1 MNRGACVPS
10 CASEGGSQIMAK
22 RLYSLMLND
31 EVVQAADAE
40 AHRLAT
46 NRSALIDSVLADYF
60 GIATAQK
67 RMTDIFEEMDAL
79 LASSRELIPFF
90 TPHSG
95 SFYMKSALS
104 YKYRPTLKYE
114 LVLDQTPAQKLGDL
128 SVNFRTQ
135 SASLVEEL
143 EQFFK
148 LWAQTEQQLLP
159 KEQRNQI
166 EYSLYPNRFVR
177 SMALPAGVNY
187 TAHQIAA
194 AVSAYVNLF
203 DTSLKAFLNGT
214 KGAAEIRYDYAE
226 YLQTTTVIL

>member
-1 MNRGACVPS
+1 
-10 CASEGGSQIMAK
+10 MAK

-31 EVVQAADAE
+31 EVVRAVDAE

-60 GIATAQK
+60 GVSTAQK
-67 RMTDIFEEMDAL
+67 RVTDIFEEMDAL
-79 LASSRELIPFF
+79 LASSQELIPFF
-90 TPHSG
+90 APHSG
-95 SFYMKSALS
+95 TFYMKSALS

-114 LVLDQTPAQKLGDL
+114 LVLDQTPARKLGDL

-135 SASLVEEL
+135 SATLVQEL

-148 LWAQTEQQLLP
+148 LWAQV
-159 KEQRNQI
+159 EQRILGEKKSAEI

-177 SMALPAGVNY
+177 SMALPAGSNY
-187 TAHQIAA
+187 SAHEIAA

-203 DTSLKAFLNGT
+203 DASLKAYLNGT
-214 KGAAEIRYDYAE
+214 AGAEDITRDYAAFIE
-226 YLQTTTVIL
+226 SAAVVL